1 MHIFTF
7 EIIRAATASLWRDQ
21 LPVGSIFS
29 SLGEAFGGS
38 QCELWASNGAPLE
51 APSVSCGSPM
61 GLPLNLKK

>member
-29 SLGEAFGGS
+29 SLGEAFGGP
-38 QCELWASNGAPLE
+38 QCELWVPNGAPIK
-51 APSVSCGSPM
+51 S
-61 GLPLNLKK
+61 